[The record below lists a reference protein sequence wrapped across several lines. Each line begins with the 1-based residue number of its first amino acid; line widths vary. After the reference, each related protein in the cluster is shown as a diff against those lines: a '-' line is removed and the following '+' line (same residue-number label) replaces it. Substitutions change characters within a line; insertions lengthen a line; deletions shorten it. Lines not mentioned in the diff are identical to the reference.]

1 MKIMVGYVL
10 NIEIYINVIPVYII
24 LLHQMKIILKL
35 IFVKVKVLM
44 IFNFLKIFIKM
55 ILKN

>member
-44 IFNFLKIFIKM
+44 IFNFLKILIKM

>member
-44 IFNFLKIFIKM
+44 IFDFLKILIKM

>member
-1 MKIMVGYVL
+1 MKIIVGYVL

-44 IFNFLKIFIKM
+44 IFNFLKILIKM

>member
-10 NIEIYINVIPVYII
+10 NVEIYINVIPVYII

-44 IFNFLKIFIKM
+44 IFNFLKILIKM

>member
-1 MKIMVGYVL
+1 MKIMFGYVL

-44 IFNFLKIFIKM
+44 IFNFLKILIKM